1 MKDLKFTTAGEYM
14 SPPKEYEENIDYE
27 LVPVDGNDVG
37 WNIRISVGHFSE
49 TAIRFG
55 NLAANEKEGHLS
67 FNFKVIESPDSEL
80 NETNT
85 ELQEEAGKILN
96 SIIARGL
103 QDGSVVTTERTKN

>member
-1 MKDLKFTTAGEYM
+1 MNDLKFTTVGEYM
-14 SPPKEYEENIDYE
+14 SSPKVYEENIDYE
-27 LVPVDGNDVG
+27 LTPASDNEYG
-37 WNIRISVGHFSE
+37 WNVRILVGPFVE
-49 TAIRFG
+49 TVIRFG

>member
-27 LVPVDGNDVG
+27 LVPVHGNDVG
-37 WNIRISVGHFSE
+37 WNIRILVGQFTE
-49 TAIRFG
+49 TVIRFG

-80 NETNT
+80 
-85 ELQEEAGKILN
+85 QEEAGKILN
-96 SIIARGL
+96 SIIERGL
-103 QDGSVVTTERTKN
+103 QDGSVITTERTKN

>member
-37 WNIRISVGHFSE
+37 WNIRILVGQFTE
-49 TAIRFG
+49 TVIRFG

-67 FNFKVIESPDSEL
+67 FNFKVIQSPDPDL
-80 NETNT
+80 T
-85 ELQEEAGKILN
+85 ENDASLQEEAGKILN
-96 SIIARGL
+96 SIIERGL
-103 QDGSVVTTERTKN
+103 KDGSVLTTERKKN